1 MYVELTA
8 YQLLTLETKVLGI
21 AFAGGGVE
29 TAAVVVAIVRRREAA
44 ARRGRGSDCMMTKKS
59 GLRCERPFTAP
70 TGPASAAATWMP
82 SLTRPS
88 SLGQRRSEVPKSILR
103 YTLSRKSTGIKT
115 AFKQTGHIQIDC
127 ITNLQTTCSPMC
139 RSKLQTRGVNH
150 NLIAIVSFAT
160 SYAFIAATAGQLVA
174 TGRAQLG
181 VANANSAGILQEVLF
196 QAVLWVAAD
205 RGLEPTRDECD
216 HEAPS
221 GGGVGITWPVCRVP
235 RVPRDESEKA
245 VGVYGRRFAS
255 PAYATGDTPD
265 SVVIC
270 VSPSSPSSEGV

>member
-174 TGRAQLG
+174 TGRAQLS
-181 VANANSAGILQEVLF
+181 VANANSAGILQEVYFRPCCGSPRTVDSSQRGTSVTMKLLR
-196 QAVLWVAAD
+196 AEGWASHGPSVECLECLETNPRRPWVY
-205 RGLEPTRDECD
+205 T
-216 HEAPS
+216 
-221 GGGVGITWPVCRVP
+221 GGGSPVLHMP
-235 RVPRDESEKA
+235 LAIPL
-245 VGVYGRRFAS
+245 
-255 PAYATGDTPD
+255 TLL
-265 SVVIC
+265 
-270 VSPSSPSSEGV
+270 